1 MKTIPYILLI
11 ILFGDTAIAE
21 TSSQGEGAVLCRML
35 ALSLSNPWKFDTVVT
50 AESKHFDSKMSHYIQ
65 GELNKLTAEAKARE
79 AICEPYKN
87 KSMGYDQ
94 CIGSNTAA
102 TLASWLESVLQA
114 TEGSSWKQTDFGS
127 GQLKIWNACNN
138 PTFCEQLR
146 SAAVIAARQECPL
159 WFGS

>member
-1 MKTIPYILLI
+1 MKTIPYVLLI
-11 ILFGDTAIAE
+11 ILLGGTAIAE
-21 TSSQGEGAVLCRML
+21 TSSQGEGTVLCRML
-35 ALSLSNPWKFDTVVT
+35 ASSLSNPWKFDAVVT
-50 AESKHFDSKMSHYIQ
+50 AESKYFDSKMSRYIQ

-102 TLASWLESVLQA
+102 TLASWLESILQA
-114 TEGSSWKQTDFGS
+114 AEGTAWNQTDFGS

-138 PTFCEQLR
+138 PAFCQQLR
-146 SAAVIAARQECPL
+146 SSAAIEAQQDCPL